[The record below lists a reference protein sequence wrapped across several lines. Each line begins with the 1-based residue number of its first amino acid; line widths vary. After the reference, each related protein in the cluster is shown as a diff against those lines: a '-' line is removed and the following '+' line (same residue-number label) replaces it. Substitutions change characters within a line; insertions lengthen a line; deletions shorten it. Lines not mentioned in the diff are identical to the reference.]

1 MRTIEELGALVA
13 DACMNADDLHYS
25 PKAPLAVVKAGIEE
39 LTMKYLSEVEF
50 NYIDGKRKMSPWLIR
65 SYLRTEENEN
75 TALYALYYQTL
86 ASITAKV
93 FMAAAQLQFHVG
105 E

>member
-13 DACMNADDLHYS
+13 DACMNADDHNYS

-39 LTMKYLSEVEF
+39 LTMKYLKQVT
-50 NYIDGKRKMSPWLIR
+50 GKNAVQIR
-65 SYLRTEENEN
+65 YYLSNEENEN

-86 ASITAKV
+86 SSITSKV
-93 FMAAAQLQFHVG
+93 FMAAAQAQFNVG
-105 E
+105 V